1 MEQQLKIRRATYHLW
16 TFATSKIISSFG
28 AQVYAFAVSLYI
40 LKLTGSATNFALNL
54 ICSVL
59 PRTLLAPVAGYA
71 ADNFSRKKIVI
82 LAQIGTSCALLG
94 LLIVNHFFGL
104 SLVAL
109 YMTTCLLS
117 IASTFSS
124 VAFSSSITGLVDE
137 KRIQRAMSLNQM
149 SISLAAI
156 GSPIVGGVLYAII
169 SLREFLLIYLAAS
182 IIAVILEST
191 MNFGLFAKRQ
201 ERKED
206 AKRESFFENMK
217 AGIAYIR
224 QQKVI
229 LTIMSIALVTNFLLS
244 SNQVGFSYI
253 LIEKLNIAS
262 EHFGMTEAAA
272 AIGMLLFSIY
282 FSVAKELKYPV
293 LVAKYGILAMAVLN
307 MALAF
312 PLLLPLSYLGNVV
325 FYIVIM
331 FAFGCIAMVVNTP
344 IGVMMQ
350 KTIDDDYKG
359 RAFSVLETISMGL
372 MPVGTILFG
381 LLYDLFPAQWILA
394 VSSLLLII
402 FVLST
407 ARTSII
413 YMAHPELAQKRLKN
427 KPKAV
432 DPNF

>member
-262 EHFGMTEAAA
+262 EHYGMTEAAA

-427 KPKAV
+427 KPEAV

>member
-1 MEQQLKIRRATYHLW
+1 MEEQWKIHRATYHLW

-54 ICSVL
+54 ICNVL
-59 PRTLLAPVAGYA
+59 PRTLLGPIAGYV

-82 LAQIGTSCALLG
+82 LAQIGTSSALLG
-94 LLIVNHFFGL
+94 LLLVNHFNGI
-104 SLVAL
+104 SLIAL
-109 YMTTCLLS
+109 YTTTCLLS

-149 SISLAAI
+149 AISLAAI

-169 SLREFLLIYLAAS
+169 SLRGFLLIYLAAS

-191 MNFGLFAKRQ
+191 MNFRLFAKRQ
-201 ERKED
+201 ERKEE
-206 AKRESFFENMK
+206 AERESFLENMK
-217 AGIAYIR
+217 AGIVYIR
-224 QQKVI
+224 KQKVI
-229 LTIMSIALVTNFLLS
+229 LTIMSVALVGNFLLT

-253 LIEKLNIAS
+253 LIEKLKIAS

-282 FSVAKELKYPV
+282 FSIAKELKYPV
-293 LVAKYGILAMAVLN
+293 VVAKYGILAMAVLN
-307 MALAF
+307 TALA
-312 PLLLPLSYLGNVV
+312 LPLIVPMTYFWIVT
-325 FYIVIM
+325 FYIIIM
-331 FAFGCIAMVVNTP
+331 FAFGCIVMIINTP

-372 MPVGTILFG
+372 IPVGTILFG
-381 LLYDLFPAQWILA
+381 FYMIY
-394 VSSLLLII
+394 SLPSG
-402 FVLST
+402 FWPYHHS
-407 ARTSII
+407 
-413 YMAHPELAQKRLKN
+413 
-427 KPKAV
+427 
-432 DPNF
+432 F

>member
-182 IIAVILEST
+182 IIAIILEST

-262 EHFGMTEAAA
+262 EHYGMTEAAA

-427 KPKAV
+427 KPEAV

>member
-312 PLLLPLSYLGNVV
+312 PLLLPMSYVGNVV

-427 KPKAV
+427 KPEAV

>member
-427 KPKAV
+427 KPEAV

>member
-1 MEQQLKIRRATYHLW
+1 
-16 TFATSKIISSFG
+16 
-28 AQVYAFAVSLYI
+28 
-40 LKLTGSATNFALNL
+40 
-54 ICSVL
+54 
-59 PRTLLAPVAGYA
+59 
-71 ADNFSRKKIVI
+71 
-82 LAQIGTSCALLG
+82 
-94 LLIVNHFFGL
+94 
-104 SLVAL
+104 
-109 YMTTCLLS
+109 
-117 IASTFSS
+117 
-124 VAFSSSITGLVDE
+124 
-137 KRIQRAMSLNQM
+137 
-149 SISLAAI
+149 
-156 GSPIVGGVLYAII
+156 
-169 SLREFLLIYLAAS
+169 
-182 IIAVILEST
+182 
-191 MNFGLFAKRQ
+191 
-201 ERKED
+201 
-206 AKRESFFENMK
+206 
-217 AGIAYIR
+217 
-224 QQKVI
+224 
-229 LTIMSIALVTNFLLS
+229 
-244 SNQVGFSYI
+244 
-253 LIEKLNIAS
+253 
-262 EHFGMTEAAA
+262 
-272 AIGMLLFSIY
+272 
-282 FSVAKELKYPV
+282 
-293 LVAKYGILAMAVLN
+293 

-427 KPKAV
+427 KPEAV

>member
-262 EHFGMTEAAA
+262 EYYGMTEAAA

-427 KPKAV
+427 KPEAV

>member
-262 EHFGMTEAAA
+262 EHYGMTEAAA

-293 LVAKYGILAMAVLN
+293 LVAKYGILAMAV
-307 MALAF
+307 
-312 PLLLPLSYLGNVV
+312 
-325 FYIVIM
+325 I
-331 FAFGCIAMVVNTP
+331 
-344 IGVMMQ
+344 
-350 KTIDDDYKG
+350 K
-359 RAFSVLETISMGL
+359 
-372 MPVGTILFG
+372 
-381 LLYDLFPAQWILA
+381 
-394 VSSLLLII
+394 
-402 FVLST
+402 
-407 ARTSII
+407 
-413 YMAHPELAQKRLKN
+413 
-427 KPKAV
+427 
-432 DPNF
+432 

>member
-262 EHFGMTEAAA
+262 EHYGMTEAAA

>member
-262 EHFGMTEAAA
+262 EYYGMTEAAA